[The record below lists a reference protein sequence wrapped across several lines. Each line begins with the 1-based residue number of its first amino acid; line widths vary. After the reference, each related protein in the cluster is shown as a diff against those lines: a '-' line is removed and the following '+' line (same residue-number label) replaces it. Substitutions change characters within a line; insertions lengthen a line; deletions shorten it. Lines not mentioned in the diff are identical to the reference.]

1 MSNLY
6 KQYWVTNQQEN
17 ARVINANALL
27 EERMAKQRERQ
38 LAEQRRQQELAGC
51 FEAGIVRANTE
62 VIEEI
67 AEEEKADLTEQAR
80 EEAERIKA
88 EAERVLSEAKA
99 QAQTVLTQAQLE
111 AEKIREEAQQQGY
124 ADGDAKAQKELSEKR
139 IRLENEYSAKS
150 SRLEQDYVTKRDNME
165 TELVDVILE
174 VFNKVF
180 HIQFD
185 NKKHIL
191 MHLINNTILNIEGER
206 KFRIKVADNNV
217 LFLEN
222 HREDILER
230 VGHGIELEFIADSS
244 MNGNDCLI
252 ETDSGVFDCS
262 LGMQLESL
270 IKDIRSLSS

>member
-165 TELVDVILE
+165 NELVDVILE

>member
-1 MSNLY
+1 MTRLLSNLY
-6 KQYWVTNQQEN
+6 KQYWGINQQEN

-27 EERMAKQRERQ
+27 EERMAKKRERQ
-38 LAEQRRQQELAGC
+38 LAEQRHQQELAGC
-51 FEAGIVRANTE
+51 FSAGLVRSDTE

-67 AEEEKADLTEQAR
+67 EEETDVTEQAK
-80 EEAERIKA
+80 EEAERIVREAKEEA
-88 EAERVLSEAKA
+88 EAILKNAY
-99 QAQTVLTQAQLE
+99 LE
-111 AEKIREEAQQQGY
+111 ADELREEAKQQGY
-124 ADGDAKAQKELSEKR
+124 AEGSSVTQKELQETR
-139 IRLENEYSAKS
+139 TRLESEYSAKS
-150 SRLEQDYVTKRDNME
+150 RRLELDYTAKRSNME
-165 TELVDVILE
+165 NELVDVILE

-180 HIQFD
+180 HIQFN

-191 MHLINNTILNIEGER
+191 MHLINNAILNIEGDR
-206 KFRIKVADNNV
+206 KFRIRVADSNV
-217 LFLEN
+217 LFLEK

-244 MNGNDCLI
+244 MDGNDCFI